1 MLFVEKSGRYSS
13 RKIYELPK
21 FFFSMTKQLY
31 LQDHYQKEFTAT
43 VTKAEGKLIEL
54 DESLFCPEGGGQPS
68 DLGVIHRN
76 SDEFKVLNCGKQGGA
91 IVIGVD
97 KEGLKVGDKIVG
109 IVDWE
114 RRYKL
119 MRSHTAAHVISGY
132 FAKNLGALITGNQ
145 LSLGGG
151 RIDFNL
157 EQYDKDKIIEAIDE
171 CNKIILQDLPVK
183 IYWMK
188 REDVE
193 KNPQLLKLAAGLPP
207 GIKELRIVDIVGFDA
222 QPDGGTHISHLNE
235 IGRIAFERADNKG
248 KNNRRLYFKVI

>member
-1 MLFVEKSGRYSS
+1 MA
-13 RKIYELPK
+13 
-21 FFFSMTKQLY
+21 KQLY
-31 LQDHYQKEFTAT
+31 LYDHYQKEFTAT
-43 VTKAEGKLIEL
+43 VTKSDGKLIEL
-54 DESLFCPEGGGQPS
+54 DESFFCPEGGGQPS

-76 SDEFKVLNCGKQGGA
+76 GDEFKVLHCKKQAGA
-91 IVIGVD
+91 IAVEVD

-132 FAKNLGALITGNQ
+132 FSKNLGALITGNQ
-145 LSLGGG
+145 LSLDGG

-157 EQYDKDKIIEAIDE
+157 EQFDKDKIIEAIDE
-171 CNKIILQDLPVK
+171 CNKIISQDLPVK

-193 KNPQLLKLAAGLPP
+193 KKPEMQKLAVGLPQ
-207 GIKELRIVDIVGFDA
+207 GIKDLRIVDIVGFDA

-235 IGRIAFERADNKG
+235 IGKVVFDRADNKG